1 MRCIAKL
8 PEERIETLQIGMTAS
23 RKHMSG
29 TDRYFQ
35 ELLRELPNHGIGVR
49 GMVIGEPQAI
59 EDPVAGI
66 ESFASEDA
74 GRVARIRGARR
85 AATRLLPGANL
96 VVSHGAP
103 HAFYVLDKFG
113 RRPLVVHFHGP
124 WALEGREEGVGRV
137 MEFVRRAQEAAV
149 YRRARRYIVLSQ
161 AFAETLQREFG
172 VDASMVRVVPGGVNL
187 QRFRGA
193 AGAGEARARFGWPAD
208 RPIVLATR
216 RLEPTK
222 GIGAL
227 IEAIPLV
234 RERVPQALFIITGT
248 GALATALRA
257 RAQELR
263 LGESVRFTGHV
274 PSNDLPEM
282 YGAADL
288 SIVPSNAWE
297 GFGLSVLES
306 LACGTPALVTP
317 VGGLPEAVR
326 GLSASLILRDT
337 SVSAIADGVVQMLL
351 NRSTVPAREDCI
363 AYAQRFG
370 WPSIA
375 ARVAAVYREVV
386 VPVLA

>member
-1 MRCIAKL
+1 M
-8 PEERIETLQIGMTAS
+8 
-23 RKHMSG
+23 
-29 TDRYFQ
+29 
-35 ELLRELPNHGIGVR
+35 
-49 GMVIGEPQAI
+49 
-59 EDPVAGI
+59 
-66 ESFASEDA
+66 
-74 GRVARIRGARR
+74 
-85 AATRLLPGANL
+85 
-96 VVSHGAP
+96 
-103 HAFYVLDKFG
+103 
-113 RRPLVVHFHGP
+113 
-124 WALEGREEGVGRV
+124 
-137 MEFVRRAQEAAV
+137 
-149 YRRARRYIVLSQ
+149 
-161 AFAETLQREFG
+161 
-172 VDASMVRVVPGGVNL
+172 
-187 QRFRGA
+187 
-193 AGAGEARARFGWPAD
+193 
-208 RPIVLATR
+208 
-216 RLEPTK
+216 
-222 GIGAL
+222 
-227 IEAIPLV
+227 